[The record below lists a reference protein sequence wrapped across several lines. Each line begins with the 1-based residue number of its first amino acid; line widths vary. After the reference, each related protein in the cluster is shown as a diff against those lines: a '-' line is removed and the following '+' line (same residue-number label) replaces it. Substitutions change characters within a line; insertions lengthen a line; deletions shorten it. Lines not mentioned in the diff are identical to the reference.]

1 MIAGILEGLG
11 EDLREHVEGPVLHL
25 RDDAIHARGRE
36 LQGLREGDLE
46 NLQELHGLR
55 EGGLENLQELQG
67 IREGGLENLW
77 LRVLVADVAIPRE
90 IQSSEMTS

>member
-46 NLQELHGLR
+46 NLQEL
-55 EGGLENLQELQG
+55 QG

>member
-1 MIAGILEGLG
+1 MTEGILEGLG
-11 EDLREHVEGPVLHL
+11 EVLREHGEGLVLHL
-25 RDDAIHARGRE
+25 KDGAMHAR
-36 LQGLREGDLE
+36 D
-46 NLQELHGLR
+46 QEFQGLR